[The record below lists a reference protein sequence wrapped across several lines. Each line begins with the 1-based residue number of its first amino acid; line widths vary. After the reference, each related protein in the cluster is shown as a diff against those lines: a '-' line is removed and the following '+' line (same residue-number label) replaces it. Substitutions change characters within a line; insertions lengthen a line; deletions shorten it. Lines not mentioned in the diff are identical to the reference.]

1 MRLDAAGRLIEIRAP
16 NTVSCTACDSRAER
30 LSSAY
35 QTKGL
40 AYHHYRCR
48 DDDCPA
54 GGTVIKHENGDRR
67 RFGPVFRPPRT
78 HCPTH
83 RPDHP
88 ASVTREPEHQ
98 PDRESTKKSLEV
110 NA

>member
-16 NTVSCTACDSRAER
+16 ETVNCTACDGCAER

-35 QTKGL
+35 QSRGL

-54 GGTVIKHENGDRR
+54 GGTIIEHETGDHRR
-67 RFGPVFRPPRT
+67 VGAVFRPPRT
-78 HCPTH
+78 HCPTR
-83 RPDHP
+83 RPDHS
-88 ASVTREPEHQ
+88 ASVTHE
-98 PDRESTKKSLEV
+98 PDRESAEKSLKV

>member
-16 NTVSCTACDSRAER
+16 ETVNCTACDGCAER

-35 QTKGL
+35 QSRGL

-54 GGTVIKHENGDRR
+54 GGTIVEYENGDRR
-67 RFGPVFRPPRT
+67 RVGPVFRPPRT
-78 HCPTH
+78 HRPTR

-88 ASVTREPEHQ
+88 ASVTREFEHQ
-98 PDRESTKKSLEV
+98 PDRESTKKSLRV